1 MQNIPFKVHRN
12 TPYLYT
18 NQGHGDLSSVMER
31 VREIYFPSD
40 LLPRL
45 EDFGPANI
53 WKFFFHSAF
62 SFLALKCYFPK
73 DATEKWTVT
82 NPVYFWNEH
91 PQVLDN
97 GLGLEKSLIFL
108 KEHVS
113 PLNKRAEITIAI
125 VNNSYDFNIKLPY
138 WSGLS
143 SLQR

>member
-1 MQNIPFKVHRN
+1 MKLNIISVQNIPFKVRRN
-12 TPYLYT
+12 T
-18 NQGHGDLSSVMER
+18 VMER
-31 VREIYFPSD
+31 VREIYFPSH

-45 EDFGPANI
+45 DDFGPTNI
-53 WKFFFHSAF
+53 WKTFFQSAF
-62 SFLALKCYFPK
+62 SFLALKCYIHFPK
-73 DATEKWTVT
+73 DVTEKWTVT
-82 NPVYFWNEH
+82 NTVYFWNGY

-108 KEHVS
+108 KEHIS
-113 PLNKRAEITIAI
+113 PLNKRAEIMIAI